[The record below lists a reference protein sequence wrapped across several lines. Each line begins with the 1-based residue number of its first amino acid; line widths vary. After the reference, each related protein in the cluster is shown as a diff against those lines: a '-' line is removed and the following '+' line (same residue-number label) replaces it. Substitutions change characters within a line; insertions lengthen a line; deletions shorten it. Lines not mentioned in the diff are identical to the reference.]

1 MKKIAIM
8 MVCMLMTVFTTMQA
22 QSSKS
27 PFIGDWELKAG
38 GPLDGTTLGLSIKD
52 DGGKLKGILA
62 APSLGANQIELGN
75 IQVVSGKELKY
86 SFGIQGID
94 VEASMVL
101 KDNNSLTGTLAG
113 QYPFEGKRNNNIMAQ
128 LSQGQSATNAVPERS
143 DKIGAGMTPTMSEYW
158 SPKPKVVT
166 PGNQATA
173 SAPSDA
179 IVLFDGTEKSMT
191 DNWVTVN
198 MRTQEVAPA
207 KWIIK
212 DGAMT
217 VNKDMRNGGGN
228 IQTKESFGSFQLHI
242 EWCVPE
248 MSAEF
253 TSQIRGNSGV
263 YLQNMYEVQILDSY
277 NNDTYVNGM
286 AGSIYKQ
293 SAPLANAMR
302 KPGEWNVFD
311 IIYDAPVF
319 NADGTYKVRPYV
331 TVIQNGVV
339 LQNHTEILGTTEYIG
354 FPQVKVHGDGPILL
368 QNHGDPSP
376 NISFRNIWIRKM

>member
-1 MKKIAIM
+1 
-8 MVCMLMTVFTTMQA
+8 
-22 QSSKS
+22 
-27 PFIGDWELKAG
+27 
-38 GPLDGTTLGLSIKD
+38 
-52 DGGKLKGILA
+52 
-62 APSLGANQIELGN
+62 
-75 IQVVSGKELKY
+75 
-86 SFGIQGID
+86 
-94 VEASMVL
+94 
-101 KDNNSLTGTLAG
+101 
-113 QYPFEGKRNNNIMAQ
+113 
-128 LSQGQSATNAVPERS
+128 
-143 DKIGAGMTPTMSEYW
+143 
-158 SPKPKVVT
+158 
-166 PGNQATA
+166 
-173 SAPSDA
+173 
-179 IVLFDGTEKSMT
+179 
-191 DNWVTVN
+191 

-311 IIYDAPVF
+311 IIYNAPEF

-376 NISFRNIWIRKM
+376 SISFRNIWIRKM

>member
-22 QSSKS
+22 QNSKS

-52 DGGKLKGILA
+52 DGGKLKGMLV
-62 APSLGANQIELGN
+62 APALGSSQIEL
-75 IQVVSGKELKY
+75 S
-86 SFGIQGID
+86 
-94 VEASMVL
+94 
-101 KDNNSLTGTLAG
+101 NSLTGTLAG

-128 LSQGQSATNAVPERS
+128 LSHGQSATNAVPERS

-166 PGNQATA
+166 PGNQATT

-376 NISFRNIWIRKM
+376 SISFRNIWIRKM